1 MNRNVAK
8 PPTYA
13 APPRRSFFVRF
24 AAALLGAIAVVFPFA
39 AGLGVLLDP
48 LRRSRANGEAPN
60 GDPKFTPV
68 CPLDDLP
75 ADGVPRRFAV
85 VTNIV
90 DAWTRR
96 PRQPIGAVYLSR
108 TGDDESP
115 KVIAFTTTC
124 PHLGCAVEY
133 DAAEKRFECPCHESG
148 FAPDGT
154 QLFGPSRRGLDP
166 LEVKLEL
173 RGDQM
178 TVWVAYQRFR
188 TGIAH
193 REPIA

>member
-1 MNRNVAK
+1 MNPPQAK
-8 PPTYA
+8 PQMRD

-24 AAALLGAIAVVFPFA
+24 AATVLGAIAVVFPFA
-39 AGLGVLLDP
+39 AGLGMLLDP
-48 LRRSRANGEAPN
+48 LRRGRANGTASN
-60 GDPKFTPV
+60 GDKKFTPI

-85 VTNIV
+85 VTDIV

-96 PRQPIGAVYLSR
+96 SRQPIGAVYMSR
-108 TGDDESP
+108 TGDEESP

-148 FAPDGT
+148 FATDGT

-166 LEVKLEL
+166 LEVKLEP
-173 RGDQM
+173 RGDQL

-188 TGIAH
+188 TGIAN